1 MELHTLL
8 QNTSSK
14 EPTQTLRTAFAP
26 YSEHVDITGSEPQ
39 ALVILINL
47 TYKRKD
53 IKDLTSVSAAKAALR
68 DEQHL
73 KICIDEV
80 KWYHTHNLKYP
91 DIRVS
96 HQRLLAQV
104 VDVGFRVVS
113 SSSYP
118 KQFGWSHDSAKINH
132 TKLFLTGF
140 VWRGEYVCLAQ
151 LLAKQEGFWVAQFR
165 ELGLL
170 KRDVVAVCEQIAVQL
185 PNEELP
191 EQLSNYTPQLL
202 IPIENDYL
210 SVSPVVSHAVLAA
223 LQLAT
228 RSDLLKRG
236 VIEHN
241 RPANVGELPSALG
254 GRVNVLKYFAKTYS
268 ATNVNDYY
276 SQDEQR
282 LFNVTALNSK
292 TVSEALRVLSKSKPF
307 NTLRQKRLARIAA
320 TKALRT
326 ALDGWLE
333 KLIKLAQ
340 NEAINNSDPEPV
352 KLLATQEFKQL
363 ELVLSQELNR
373 QMSGL
378 KYLKRYAYHPELMP
392 ILKAQLSYVLSHQN
406 NQEDEFEAEHI
417 QYVHCQN
424 LRVYNAEAMPN
435 PYLMGMP
442 SITALEGLG
451 HQFQRK
457 LQKLLGG
464 GVHVIGVAV
473 YVRSYQLH
481 NNKQLP
487 EPNKLKKDGQK
498 RVPLRSAIM
507 QIPKCDICFDLVFRV
522 QTNNQAVANDLSE
535 NLLKAAF
542 PSRYAGGTLHPP
554 SLYDQVDWCQVYA
567 KPLALFERIR
577 SLPKGGSWLYPT
589 SVEISSFEELA
600 EQLTLRPT
608 MRPAALG
615 YLALEEPKSR
625 QGSITQLHCYVEPVI
640 GLLECVDAVTVRLSG
655 ARHFLNHGFWAMH
668 CKKASMLMKKA
679 KFEYD

>member
-1 MELHTLL
+1 M
-8 QNTSSK
+8 
-14 EPTQTLRTAFAP
+14 
-26 YSEHVDITGSEPQ
+26 
-39 ALVILINL
+39 
-47 TYKRKD
+47 
-53 IKDLTSVSAAKAALR
+53 
-68 DEQHL
+68 
-73 KICIDEV
+73 
-80 KWYHTHNLKYP
+80 
-91 DIRVS
+91 
-96 HQRLLAQV
+96 
-104 VDVGFRVVS
+104 
-113 SSSYP
+113 
-118 KQFGWSHDSAKINH
+118 
-132 TKLFLTGF
+132 
-140 VWRGEYVCLAQ
+140 
-151 LLAKQEGFWVAQFR
+151 
-165 ELGLL
+165 
-170 KRDVVAVCEQIAVQL
+170 
-185 PNEELP
+185 
-191 EQLSNYTPQLL
+191 
-202 IPIENDYL
+202 
-210 SVSPVVSHAVLAA
+210 
-223 LQLAT
+223 
-228 RSDLLKRG
+228 
-236 VIEHN
+236 
-241 RPANVGELPSALG
+241 
-254 GRVNVLKYFAKTYS
+254 LKYFAKTYS
-268 ATNVNDYY
+268 ATTVNDYY

-282 LFNVTALNSK
+282 LFNMSALNSK
-292 TVSEALRVLSKSKPF
+292 TVSEALLVLSKSKLF

-320 TKALRT
+320 TKTLRT
-326 ALDGWLE
+326 ALYGWLE

-340 NEAINNSDPEPV
+340 SEAINDSAPEPV
-352 KLLATQEFKQL
+352 KLLATQEYKQL

-373 QMSGL
+373 QMSAL

-392 ILKAQLSYVLSHQN
+392 VLKAQLSYVLSHQN
-406 NQEDEFEAEHI
+406 NQADEFEAEHI

-481 NNKQLP
+481 NKKQLP
-487 EPNKLKKDGQK
+487 EPDKLNKDGQK

-507 QIPKCDICFDLVFRV
+507 QIPKCDISFDLVFRV
-522 QTNNQAVANDLSE
+522 QTNNQAVAKDLSE

-589 SVEISSFEELA
+589 SVEVSCFDELA

-615 YLALEEPKSR
+615 YLALEEPKPR
-625 QGSITQLHCYVEPVI
+625 QGSITHLHCYVEPVI

-655 ARHFLNHGFWAMH
+655 ARHFFNHGFWAMH

>member
-1 MELHTLL
+1 MELNTLL
-8 QNTSSK
+8 QNTPIK
-14 EPTQTLRTAFAP
+14 ELTQTLRVAFAP
-26 YSEHVDITGSEPQ
+26 YSEYIDTTGSEFQ
-39 ALVILINL
+39 ALVVLINL

-53 IKDLTSVSAAKAALR
+53 TKDLTSMSAAKAVLR

-73 KICIDEV
+73 KTCIDEV

-104 VDVGFRVVS
+104 VDDGHRVVS
-113 SSSYP
+113 SSRYP
-118 KQFGWSHDSAKINH
+118 AQFGWSHDSAKINH
-132 TKLFLTGF
+132 AKLFLRGF
-140 VWRGEYVCLAQ
+140 IWRGEYVCLAQ
-151 LLAKQEGFWVAQFR
+151 LLAKQEGFWVEQFS

-170 KRDVVAVCEQIAVQL
+170 KKDVITVCEQIAAQL
-185 PNEELP
+185 PNEDLP
-191 EQLSNYTPQLL
+191 EQISNYTPQLL
-202 IPIENDYL
+202 IPIEHDYL
-210 SVSPVVSHAVLAA
+210 SVSPVVSHAVLAVM
-223 LQLAT
+223 QTAT
-228 RSDLLKRG
+228 RSGLLKRG
-236 VIEHN
+236 IIEHN
-241 RPANVGELPSALG
+241 RPVNVGELPSALG
-254 GRVNVLKYFAKTYS
+254 GRVNVLKYFVKTYS
-268 ATNVNDYY
+268 ATTVNNYY

-282 LFNVTALNSK
+282 LFNVSLLNSK
-292 TVSEALRVLSKSKPF
+292 TLSEALLVLSKSKPF
-307 NTLRQKRLARIAA
+307 NTLRQKRLARVAA
-320 TKALRT
+320 IKVLRT
-326 ALDGWLE
+326 ALYGWLE
-333 KLIKLAQ
+333 KLIKLVQ
-340 NEAINNSDPEPV
+340 SETINDSDSELV
-352 KLLATQEFKQL
+352 KLLATKEYKQL
-363 ELVLSQELNR
+363 ELTLSQELNK
-373 QMSGL
+373 QMNGL
-378 KYLKRYAYHPELMP
+378 KYLKRYAYHPKLMP

-406 NQEDEFEAEHI
+406 NQEGELEAEHI
-417 QYVHCQN
+417 KYVHCQN

-435 PYLMGMP
+435 PYIMGMP

-457 LQKLLGG
+457 LQKLVGS

-473 YVRSYQLH
+473 YIRSYQLH
-481 NNKQLP
+481 NHKQLP

-498 RVPLRSAIM
+498 REPLRSAIM

-522 QTNNQAVANDLSE
+522 QTKNQAVANDLSE

-554 SLYDQVDWCQVYA
+554 SLYVQVDWCQVYA

-589 SVEISSFEELA
+589 SVEVSSFEELA

-615 YLALEEPKSR
+615 YLALEEPKPR

-640 GLLECVDAVTVRLSG
+640 GLLECVDAVTARLSG
-655 ARHFLNHGFWAMH
+655 ARHFFNHGFWTMH
-668 CKKASMLMKKA
+668 CKKASMLMKKS

>member
-1 MELHTLL
+1 MKLNELF
-8 QNTSSK
+8 QNTPSK
-14 EPTQTLRTAFAP
+14 DLTQALRVAFAP
-26 YSEHVDITGSEPQ
+26 YTEHVDITGNEPQ

-53 IKDLTSVSAAKAALR
+53 LKDITSVRAAKAALQ

-73 KICIDEV
+73 KTCIAEV

-104 VDVGFRVVS
+104 VDDGCGVLS
-113 SSSYP
+113 SASYP
-118 KQFGWSHDSAKINH
+118 KQVGWSHDSAKINH
-132 TKLFLTGF
+132 AKLFLTGF
-140 VWRGEYVCLAQ
+140 AWSGEYVCLAQ
-151 LLAKQEGFWVAQFR
+151 LLAKQEDFWVAQFR
-165 ELGLL
+165 ALGLL
-170 KRDVVAVCEQIAVQL
+170 KRDVITVCEQIAAQL
-185 PNEELP
+185 PSEELP
-191 EQLSNYTPQLL
+191 EKVSNYTPQLL
-202 IPIENDYL
+202 IPTAEGYL

-223 LQLAT
+223 LQTAT
-228 RSDLLKRG
+228 RNGLVKRS

-268 ATNVNDYY
+268 ATTVNDYY

-282 LFNVTALNSK
+282 LFNVAALNNK
-292 TVSEALRVLSKSKPF
+292 AVTEAFLVLSKSKLF

-320 TKALRT
+320 IKGLRT
-326 ALDGWLE
+326 AFYGWLE
-333 KLIKLAQ
+333 KLMKLGQ
-340 NEAINNSDPEPV
+340 SGEISDSDSELV
-352 KLLATQEFKQL
+352 QLLAAGEYAQL

-392 ILKAQLSYVLSHQN
+392 ILKAQLSYVLSHQSD
-406 NQEDEFEAEHI
+406 QEDEFEAEHM

-435 PYLMGMP
+435 PYLVGIP
-442 SITALEGLG
+442 SVTALEGLG

-457 LQKLLGG
+457 LQKLLGSSI
-464 GVHVIGVAV
+464 HVIGVAA

-481 NNKQLP
+481 DNKQLP
-487 EPNKLKKDGQK
+487 EPNRLKKEGQK

-522 QTNNQAVANDLSE
+522 QTDNQSVANDLSE

-554 SLYDQVDWCQVYA
+554 SLYEQIDWCQVYS
-567 KPLALFERIR
+567 KPLELFERIR
-577 SLPKGGSWLYPT
+577 ALPRGGSWLYPT
-589 SVEISSFEELA
+589 SVEVRCFEELA

-615 YLALEEPKSR
+615 YLALEEPKPR
-625 QGSITQLHCYVEPVI
+625 QGAITQLHCYVEPVI

-655 ARHFLNHGFWAMH
+655 ARHFFNHGFWAMH